1 MIHLSFGLNNNW
13 LTYIFLLAALLLTIA
28 AIANTLLKI
37 RSVKE
42 FIKNKQNNKGGT
54 DYKTQKRNIRL
65 KAIVALVFF
74 LILLVT
80 VAVVAWFVIASGDL
94 KMRAATI
101 ALIISFFCGISFGV
115 LFLWF
120 LYKRIN
126 K

>member
-65 KAIVALVFF
+65 KAIVALVFS

-101 ALIISFFCGISFGV
+101 ALIISFLCGISFGV

>member
-1 MIHLSFGLNNNW
+1 MIHLSFSLNNNW

-28 AIANTLLKI
+28 AIANTLFKI

-42 FIKNKQNNKGGT
+42 FIKDKHNNKGVA
-54 DYKTQKRNIRL
+54 DYKTQKGDIRL

-101 ALIISFFCGISFGV
+101 ALIISFLCGISFGV